1 MTDVM
6 RREKLIVKVGQRADE
21 MTVAQ
26 MLLQS
31 QLGRFLEL
39 G

>member
-1 MTDVM
+1 MTGVM
-6 RREKLIVKVGQRADE
+6 RREKLIVKVGRRADVT
-21 MTVAQ
+21 TVAQ

-39 G
+39 E